1 MHLNQNFISVKIF
14 RDIQNIGPI
23 KNCVVTT
30 GSFDG
35 VHMGHQVLINRLNQL
50 ARSID
55 GESVLI
61 TFYPHVRKV
70 LYPETKGK
78 DLEMINSQ
86 QEKIE
91 LLEKTGLDN
100 LVIINF
106 TLEFAKTTAEDFVR
120 NLLVGKLGAKIIV
133 VGYNHFFGHNKEGN
147 YDKLIKMGKELDFEV
162 IEIPKQELEKET
174 VGSTKIRKSLKDG
187 KIMHANAYLD
197 HIYYINTQFC
207 DGSSLYQNA
216 GFKTFII
223 NIEEDS
229 KLIPPDGIYAIKAE
243 IDGQMSRGMML
254 NNYHG
259 KFEHPNLYKSAEI
272 CLFDLE
278 GDFCNKTGKVYVH
291 RDMSKMIQVNEE
303 SRLKNQLLL
312 IRSKIEE
319 LIY

>member
-1 MHLNQNFISVKIF
+1 MKIY
-14 RDIQNIGPI
+14 RNTDNLPRI
-23 KNCVVTT
+23 KQCVVTT

-35 VHMGHQVLINRLNQL
+35 VHIGHQVLINRLNEL
-50 ARSID
+50 ARSIQ

-86 QEKIE
+86 SEKIE
-91 LLEKTGLDN
+91 LLKKTGLDN

-106 TLEFAKTTAEDFVR
+106 TLEFSKTTADDFVR

-133 VGYNHFFGHNKEGN
+133 VGYNHYFGHNKEGN
-147 YDKLIKMGKELDFEV
+147 YDKLKALGKELDFEV
-162 IEIPKQELEKET
+162 VEIPRQELEKET

-197 HIYYINTQFC
+197 HIYFIDTLFC
-207 DGSSLYQNA
+207 NGSSLYAQL
-216 GFKTFII
+216 GMKTFTL

-229 KLIPPDGIYAIKAE
+229 KLIPPDGIYAIRAE
-243 IDGQMSRGMML
+243 IDSKSYKGMML

-259 KFEHPNLYKSAEI
+259 GFLHPDLNKTIEIMLFEMDED
-272 CLFDLE
+272 C
-278 GDFCNKTGKVYVH
+278 CNKSGKVFLH
-291 RDMSKMIQVNEE
+291 REMSKNMLVNDPDK
-303 SRLKNQLLL
+303 LKNQLLSL
-312 IRSKIEE
+312 KSGIED

>member
-1 MHLNQNFISVKIF
+1 MKIF
-14 RDIQNIGPI
+14 RDIENIGPI

-35 VHMGHQVLINRLNQL
+35 VHMGHQVLINRLNHL

-70 LYPETKGK
+70 LYPETKGR

-86 QEKIE
+86 KEKIE
-91 LLEKTGLDN
+91 LLEKTSLDN

-120 NLLVGKLGAKIIV
+120 NLLVDKLGAKIIV
-133 VGYNHFFGHNKEGN
+133 VGYNHYFGHNKEGN
-147 YDKLIKMGKELDFEV
+147 YDKLIKMGRELNFQE

-197 HIYYINTQFC
+197 HIYYINTEFC
-207 DGSSLYQNA
+207 EGSRLYTDL
-216 GFKTFII
+216 GYKTYFVE
-223 NIEEDS
+223 IEEDS

-243 IDGQMSRGMML
+243 VDGQVSRGMML

-259 KFEHPNLYKSAEI
+259 KFSHPDLGQAAEI
-272 CLFDLE
+272 FLFDLN
-278 GDFCNKTGKVYVH
+278 DDVCKKQGKVYIH
-291 RDMSKMIQVNEE
+291 REMSKAIQVGRKD
-303 SRLKNQLLL
+303 RLKSQLTH
-312 IRSKIEE
+312 IRSAIEE

>member
-1 MHLNQNFISVKIF
+1 MKIF
-14 RDIQNIGPI
+14 RDIENISPI

-35 VHMGHQVLINRLNQL
+35 VHMGHQVLINRLNDL
-50 ARSID
+50 ARSIN

-86 QEKIE
+86 KEKIE
-91 LLEKTGLDN
+91 LLEKTGLNN

-106 TLEFAKTTAEDFVR
+106 TREFAKTTAEDFVR
-120 NLLVGKLGAKIIV
+120 NMLVGKLGAKIIV
-133 VGYNHFFGHNKEGN
+133 VGYNHYFGHNKEGN
-147 YDKLIKMGKELDFEV
+147 YDKLIKMGKELDFKV

-197 HIYYINTQFC
+197 HIYYINTEFC
-207 DGSSLYQNA
+207 EGSGLYNDI
-216 GFKTFII
+216 GFKTFLIE
-223 NIEEDS
+223 IEEDS
-229 KLIPPDGIYAIKAE
+229 KLIPPDGIYAIKAK
-243 IDGQMSRGMML
+243 IDGQVSRGMML

-259 KFEHPNLYKSAEI
+259 KFNHPKLGQTAEI
-272 CLFDLE
+272 FLFDQNE
-278 GDFCNKTGKVYVH
+278 DVCKKPGKVYVH
-291 RDMSKMIQVNEE
+291 REMSRLIHVADENK
-303 SRLKNQLLL
+303 LKNQLKL
-312 IRSKIEE
+312 IQSEIED

>member
-1 MHLNQNFISVKIF
+1 VKVF
-14 RDIQNIGPI
+14 RNLENLTPIG
-23 KNCVVTT
+23 NCVVTT

-35 VHMGHQVLINRLNQL
+35 VHIGHQVLIDRLNEL
-50 ARSID
+50 ARAIG

-70 LYPETKGK
+70 LYPETRGK

-86 QEKIE
+86 SEKIE

-106 TLEFAKTTAEDFVR
+106 TLEFSKTSAEDFVR

-133 VGYNHFFGHNKEGN
+133 VGYNHYFGHNKEGN
-147 YDKLIKMGKELDFEV
+147 YNKLIELGKELSFDV
-162 IEIPKQELEKET
+162 VEIPKQELEKET

-197 HIYYINTQFC
+197 HIYFIHSIFC
-207 DGSSLYQNA
+207 MGSRLYSVL
-216 GFKTFII
+216 GFKTFLVK
-223 NIEEDS
+223 IEEDS
-229 KLIPPDGIYAIKAE
+229 KLIPPDGIYAISAE
-243 IDGQMSRGMML
+243 IDGQSSKGMML

-259 KFEHPNLYKSAEI
+259 KFGHPELNNAVEI
-272 CLFDLE
+272 LLFETDL
-278 GDFCNKTGKVYVH
+278 DYCNKSGKVFVH
-291 RDMSKMIQVNEE
+291 KEMSKIIQVSDKEKLQ
-303 SRLKNQLLL
+303 SQLYA
-312 IRSKIEE
+312 IKSEIEE

>member
-1 MHLNQNFISVKIF
+1 MKVF
-14 RDIQNIGPI
+14 RDIENIQALS
-23 KNCVVTT
+23 NCVVTT

-35 VHMGHQVLINRLNQL
+35 VHIGHQVLIDRLNEL
-50 ARSID
+50 ARAID

-86 QEKIE
+86 SEKIE

-106 TLEFAKTTAEDFVR
+106 TLEFSKTSAEDFVR

-133 VGYNHFFGHNKEGN
+133 VGYNHYFGHNKEGN
-147 YDKLIKMGKELDFEV
+147 YDKLIKLGKELNFEV
-162 IEIPKQELEKET
+162 VEIPRQELEKET

-197 HIYYINTQFC
+197 HIYFIHSFFC
-207 DGSSLYQNA
+207 VGSPLYSDL
-216 GFKTFII
+216 GFKTFLVK
-223 NIEEDS
+223 IEEDS
-229 KLIPPDGIYAIKAE
+229 KLIPPDGIYAISAE
-243 IDGQMSRGMML
+243 IDGLTSKGMML
-254 NNYHG
+254 NNYHE
-259 KFEHPNLYKSAEI
+259 KFTHPELNNAVEI
-272 CLFDLE
+272 FLFETDL
-278 GDFCNKTGKVYVH
+278 DYCNKSGKVFVH
-291 RDMSKMIQVNEE
+291 KEMSKIIQVSDKEKLQ
-303 SRLKNQLLL
+303 SQLLA
-312 IRSKIEE
+312 IKSEIED

>member
-1 MHLNQNFISVKIF
+1 VKIY
-14 RDIQNIGPI
+14 RDIENIAPI

-35 VHMGHQVLINRLNQL
+35 VHMGHQVLINRLNDL
-50 ARSID
+50 ARSIN

-86 QEKIE
+86 REKIE

-106 TLEFAKTTAEDFVR
+106 TLDFAKTTAEDFVR

-133 VGYNHFFGHNKEGN
+133 VGYNHYFGHNKEGN
-147 YDKLIKMGKELDFEV
+147 YDKLIKLGKELDFEV
-162 IEIPKQELEKET
+162 VEIPKQELEKET
-174 VGSTKIRKSLKDG
+174 VGSTKIRQSLKDG

-197 HIYYINTQFC
+197 HIYHINTEFC
-207 DGSSLYQNA
+207 EGSKIYSEIGY
-216 GFKTFII
+216 KTFLVEV
-223 NIEEDS
+223 EEDS

-243 IDGQMSRGMML
+243 VEGQVSRGMML

-259 KFEHPNLYKSAEI
+259 KFQNPKLGKAAEVI
-272 CLFDLE
+272 LFDMDE
-278 GDFCNKTGKVYVH
+278 DVCKKSGKVFIH
-291 RDMSKMIQVNEE
+291 REMSKVIYTD
-303 SRLKNQLLL
+303 SPDRLKTQIEQ
-312 IRSKIEE
+312 IRSGIEE

>member
-1 MHLNQNFISVKIF
+1 MKVF
-14 RDIQNIGPI
+14 RDLENLSPIG
-23 KNCVVTT
+23 NCVVTT

-35 VHMGHQVLINRLNQL
+35 VHIGHQVLIDRLNEL

-86 QEKIE
+86 SEKIE

-100 LVIINF
+100 LVLINF

-133 VGYNHFFGHNKEGN
+133 VGYNHYFGHNKEGN
-147 YDKLIKMGKELDFEV
+147 YDKLIEMGKELNFEV
-162 IEIPKQELEKET
+162 VEIPKQELEKET

-197 HIYYINTQFC
+197 HIYFIHSFFC
-207 DGSSLYQNA
+207 EGSLLYSEL
-216 GFKTFII
+216 GFKTFVV
-223 NIEEDS
+223 NIEEDN
-229 KLIPPDGIYAIKAE
+229 KLIPPDGIYAIRAE
-243 IDGQMSRGMML
+243 IDGHPSKGMML
-254 NNYHG
+254 NNYHETIAHP
-259 KFEHPNLYKSAEI
+259 KIKNAVEIVLFETNLDY
-272 CLFDLE
+272 
-278 GDFCNKTGKVYVH
+278 CNKSGKVFVH
-291 RDMSKMIQVNEE
+291 REMSKIIQAMDV
-303 SRLKNQLLL
+303 SRLKHQLEE
-312 IRSKIEE
+312 IRLTIEE

>member
-1 MHLNQNFISVKIF
+1 MKIF
-14 RDIQNIGPI
+14 RDIENISSI

-35 VHMGHQVLINRLNQL
+35 VHIGHQVLINRLNDL
-50 ARSID
+50 ARSIN

-86 QEKIE
+86 KEKIE

-106 TLEFAKTTAEDFVR
+106 TREFAKTTAEDFVR

-133 VGYNHFFGHNKEGN
+133 VGYNHYFGHNKEGN
-147 YDKLIKMGKELDFEV
+147 YEKLIKLGKELDFKV
-162 IEIPKQELEKET
+162 VEIPKQELEKET

-197 HIYYINTQFC
+197 HIYYINTEFC
-207 DGSSLYQNA
+207 EGSTIYTDL
-216 GFKTFII
+216 GFKTYLLE
-223 NIEEDS
+223 IEEDS

-243 IDGQMSRGMML
+243 VDGRVSRGMLL

-259 KFEHPNLYKSAEI
+259 KFNHPKLGQAAEI
-272 CLFDLE
+272 FLFDQNE
-278 GDFCNKTGKVYVH
+278 DVCKKPGKVYVH
-291 RDMSKMIQVNEE
+291 REMSKVIQIDREE
-303 SRLKNQLLL
+303 RLKSQLNQ
-312 IRSKIEE
+312 IKNGIDE

>member
-1 MHLNQNFISVKIF
+1 MKIF
-14 RDIQNIGPI
+14 RDIENISSI
-23 KNCVVTT
+23 NNCVVTT

-35 VHMGHQVLINRLNQL
+35 VHIGHQVLINRLNDL
-50 ARSID
+50 ARSIN

-86 QEKIE
+86 KEKIE

-106 TLEFAKTTAEDFVR
+106 TPEFAKTTAENFVR
-120 NLLVGKLGAKIIV
+120 NLLVGRLDAKIIV
-133 VGYNHFFGHNKEGN
+133 VGYNHYFGHNKEGN
-147 YDKLIKMGKELDFEV
+147 YDKLIKLGEELDFKV
-162 IEIPKQELEKET
+162 VEIPKQELEKET
-174 VGSTKIRKSLKDG
+174 VGSTKIRQSLKDG

-197 HIYYINTQFC
+197 HIYYINTAFC
-207 DGSSLYQNA
+207 EGSTIYTNL
-216 GFKTFII
+216 GFKTYLLE
-223 NIEEDS
+223 IEEDS

-243 IDGQMSRGMML
+243 VDGRVSRGMLL

-259 KFEHPNLYKSAEI
+259 KFNHPKLGQAAEI
-272 CLFDLE
+272 FLFDLNE
-278 GDFCNKTGKVYVH
+278 DVCKKPGKVYVH
-291 RDMSKMIQVNEE
+291 REMSKVIQIGREE
-303 SRLKNQLLL
+303 RLKSQLNQ
-312 IRSKIEE
+312 IKKAIDE

>member
-1 MHLNQNFISVKIF
+1 VKVF
-14 RDIQNIGPI
+14 RDIENLPPI
-23 KNCVVTT
+23 SNCVVTT

-35 VHMGHQVLINRLNQL
+35 VHIGHHVLINRLNEL
-50 ARSID
+50 ARTIG

-86 QEKIE
+86 SEKIE

-106 TLEFAKTTAEDFVR
+106 TLEFSKTTAEDFVR
-120 NLLVGKLGAKIIV
+120 KLLVGKLGAKIIV
-133 VGYNHFFGHNKEGN
+133 VGYNHYFGHNKEGN
-147 YDKLIKMGKELDFEV
+147 YEKLINLGKELDFEV
-162 IEIPKQELEKET
+162 VEIPKQELEKET

-197 HIYYINTQFC
+197 HIYFIRSFFC
-207 DGSSLYQNA
+207 VGSQLYTEM
-216 GFKTFII
+216 GFKTFLVK
-223 NIEEDS
+223 IEEDS
-229 KLIPPDGIYAIKAE
+229 KLIPPDGIYAIRSE
-243 IDGQMSRGMML
+243 IEGLSSKGMML

-259 KFEHPNLYKSAEI
+259 TFNQPGLKNAVEIILFETELDY
-272 CLFDLE
+272 
-278 GDFCNKTGKVYVH
+278 CNKSGKVYVH
-291 RDMSKMIQVNEE
+291 KEMSRIIQAGSKEKLQ
-303 SRLKNQLLL
+303 SQLVT
-312 IRSKIEE
+312 IKSEIEE